1 MRKLISV
8 FTFFI
13 FMSTAGVTSLAAEET
28 HLFWIA
34 GKFLNKIYTNYDVT
48 QYMERA
54 LLDDAQ
60 RGKLF
65 EEAGRDYNAYKALV
79 RKYTKKSFGP
89 ALRVL
94 MYNKILE
101 HHATSGK
108 SVKEWKA
115 FRISPTD
122 YHKRIQDLENEVL
135 KPLLDK
141 RLGIVKSR
149 DQFGAYLIKNNFPH
163 KEGESNTDVY
173 FRWYNDQKFRLKH
186 ELRTSEA
193 QRYEAIAAM
202 GHRKELYIRPM
213 EQSDFFKRVKKDI
226 ERDLEGKKLTQSE
239 VSSIL
244 RKNPDLKV
252 VIKDIHYLSLNSAP
266 LSRILEES
274 EAKFEEAKAVA
285 INGITPS
292 LTAKKIEKIL
302 SYEALAAKM
311 AKKYD
316 DADKLKLASQKSMEK
331 FMATSNYK
339 EIMKAK
345 IYALAATLVEEKA
358 DRTNIASIMSKAL
371 EKAMSELK
379 AKLPNKETYTS
390 DNVNKL
396 LFEDLIV
403 VHLRKS
409 LEAQLGSDL
418 NGYLKK
424 ALNMALW
431 TIEFDAKKIAINSKP
446 EVTVELREYMTFE
459 TQKRIQ
465 DHLKMLQFKGLM
477 TDFRENTLRRRMEG
491 LFSVDLDGRNQ
502 LNGRNAFDWILEN

>member
-1 MRKLISV
+1 MRKLLSV

-13 FMSTAGVTSLAAEET
+13 FMSTAGISSIAAEET

-65 EEAGRDYNAYKALV
+65 KEAGGDYNQYKTLV

-89 ALRVL
+89 ALKVL

-101 HHATSGK
+101 HHATFGK
-108 SVKEWKA
+108 SVGEWKA
-115 FRISPTD
+115 FRISPSD
-122 YHKRIQDLENEVL
+122 YHKRIQDLENKVL

-149 DQFGAYLIKNNFPH
+149 DQFGAYLIENNFPH

-202 GHRKELYIRPM
+202 GHRRELYIRPT
-213 EQSDFFKRVKKDI
+213 EQNDFFKRVKREI
-226 ERDLEGKKLTQSE
+226 ERDLEGKKLSQTE
-239 VSSIL
+239 VSNIL

-274 EAKFEEAKAVA
+274 AQKFEEAKAIA

-292 LTAKKIEKIL
+292 LSMQKINKVL

-311 AKKYD
+311 AKKYND
-316 DADKLKLASQKSMEK
+316 VDKLTKASQKAMEK

-345 IYALAATLVEEKA
+345 LYALAATLVEEKA
-358 DRTNIASIMSKAL
+358 DRSNIAATITNVL
-371 EKAMSELK
+371 EKAMADLK
-379 AKLPNKETYTS
+379 VKLPIKETYTS
-390 DNVNKL
+390 DNVKKL

-403 VHLRKS
+403 VHLRDSIK
-409 LEAQLGSDL
+409 EQLGSRFD
-418 NGYLKK
+418 GYLKK

-431 TIEFDAKKIAINSKP
+431 TIEFDAKKIAINAKP
-446 EVTVELREYMTFE
+446 EVSVELREYMTFE

-465 DHLKMLQFKGLM
+465 DHLKMLQFKELM
-477 TDFRENTLRRRMEG
+477 TDFRENQLRRRMEG
-491 LFSVDLDGRNQ
+491 LFSVDLDGKNQ
-502 LNGRNAFDWILEN
+502 LNGTNAFDWLLEN